1 MDEPVETR
9 VGRGQRLIE
18 AVREDLELY
27 GVAELEERVEILQSE
42 IARVNAQIDRKRS
55 GRAAADALFSPP
67 PREGDPWHRL
77 CSDGGFAPS
86 IQCAATLNV

>member
-1 MDEPVETR
+1 MDVPVETR

-67 PREGDPWHRL
+67 PR
-77 CSDGGFAPS
+77 
-86 IQCAATLNV
+86 

>member
-27 GVAELEERVEILQSE
+27 GVTELEERVEILQAE

-55 GRAAADALFSPP
+55 GRAAADALFS
-67 PREGDPWHRL
+67 
-77 CSDGGFAPS
+77 
-86 IQCAATLNV
+86 